1 MIVLIQLLIIHAA
14 TGVAPL
20 ANRAPRRSS
29 TCSTITSASPA
40 APVATARRTVL
51 AGTLATFATPN
62 AASASDYAKA
72 FAASTKLDADAF
84 YAAHPYRSAGDV
96 LDYIEKC
103 AAPGDA
109 SAVLQA
115 FEYFG
120 KKYPM
125 YSIGATKGKILDSA
139 VAKAKPK
146 RIVEVGSFL
155 GYSAVRMAAKLPGDG
170 MLACVEGNA
179 EFARTAEG
187 VVARAGLSD
196 RVRFFVGLASD
207 EISNVAKT
215 MGRADLVFLDHC
227 KECYAPDL
235 GRMEAAVSRA
245 AQVLQR
251 RTRERA
257 AKAASRTTASE
268 AACLRKLADML
279 RRRTLGACRGLF
291 QGLVR
296 MAESGATKRAAKRKA
311 AATRRALARV
321 DAVRRERSGRPS
333 AEAVASYVRS
343 RRQAR
348 QVAALAIA
356 RGARSGQRMMQKL
369 MKRLADAERQRTPL
383 ETRRKSARDVQCR
396 RLRRGG
402 GAPARLFA
410 LLLGLGNI
418 CWHHRRLYDRLPEW
432 WGQ

>member
-1 MIVLIQLLIIHAA
+1 MIALATLLIINAA
-14 TGVAPL
+14 TGVAPSV
-20 ANRAPRRSS
+20 NRAPRSSS
-29 TCSTITSASPA
+29 TCSTITSTSPA

-51 AGTLATFATPN
+51 AGTLATLATPH
-62 AASASDYAKA
+62 AAGASADYAKA

-84 YAAHPYRSAGDV
+84 YAAHPYRSPGDV
-96 LDYIEKC
+96 LTYIEKC

-109 SAVLQA
+109 KAVLQA

-139 VAKAKPK
+139 VATARPK

-170 MLACVEGNA
+170 MLACVEGNQ

-235 GRMEAAVSRA
+235 GRMEAA
-245 AQVLQR
+245 
-251 RTRERA
+251 
-257 AKAASRTTASE
+257 
-268 AACLRKLADML
+268 
-279 RRRTLGACRGLF
+279 
-291 QGLVR
+291 GLV
-296 MAESGATKRAAKRKA
+296 AKGTVVVADNVVFPGAPGYLDKVAAPA
-311 AATRRALARV
+311 YATVL
-321 DAVRRERSGRPS
+321 RP
-333 AEAVASYVRS
+333 APYEAV
-343 RRQAR
+343 
-348 QVAALAIA
+348 
-356 RGARSGQRMMQKL
+356 GW
-369 MKRLADAERQRTPL
+369 
-383 ETRRKSARDVQCR
+383 ETRWKEVDDAMSVSTK
-396 RLRRGG
+396 L
-402 GAPARLFA
+402 
-410 LLLGLGNI
+410 
-418 CWHHRRLYDRLPEW
+418 
-432 WGQ
+432 